1 MIFRAFCAFLC
12 LAVPAAAQQAVS
24 EASGAQLRGVDRIN
38 GEVFEIIVPSGQTAR
53 LQQIDITLR
62 SCRYP
67 VGNPAGDAFASLEI
81 SEVTSGETAFLGLDD
96 CVISGAVCDGPSALR
111 HLGHALHDFLRAA
124 HWWRREVCGTVHGD
138 IQCFVIIRT
147 ADFDRP

>member
-81 SEVTSGETAFLGLDD
+81 SDVTTGERLFSGWMIASSPAL
-96 CVISGAVCDGPSALR
+96 SAMDHPR
-111 HLGHALHDFLRAA
+111 Y
-124 HWWRREVCGTVHGD
+124 D
-138 IQCFVIIRT
+138 IWVMRCT
-147 ADFDRP
+147 TS

>member
-1 MIFRAFCAFLC
+1 MIFRAVCAC
-12 LAVPAAAQQAVS
+12 LWLAAPAAAQQAVS

-53 LQQIDITLR
+53 LQQLDITLR

-81 SEVTSGETAFLGLDD
+81 TDATSGDQLF
-96 CVISGAVCDGPSALR
+96 SGWMIASSPALSAMDHPR
-111 HLGHALHDFLRAA
+111 Y
-124 HWWRREVCGTVHGD
+124 D
-138 IQCFVIIRT
+138 IWVMRCT
-147 ADFDRP
+147 TS